1 MGRRDIYALWN
12 ENEQTIS
19 THHLRFRCVM
29 YESDEDQKVS
39 PMVYVR
45 VLSSNYVQLSRSGE
59 KNCNRRHQ
67 LRKSDP
73 DLLLN
78 DGDVL
83 YLTPAVS
90 ATFRSLGHYTAPSG
104 NLNPIQ
110 AVEIRCFD
118 DRFYVTDR
126 TLGAGGNASVFVAV
140 KQSTQRQ
147 VACKIVPV
155 PDPVN
160 KRKLQKLC
168 QDQVREYSVLKNLDH
183 PNIITLEKVIRAT
196 NNTYIFQE
204 LITGGDLLS
213 YVDRKGA
220 LGEAETAVIIRQVL
234 KAIDYL
240 HDNGVVHRDIKP
252 ENILM
257 TSWREG
263 SRIVLTDFGQSR
275 TLEEAEAAVRKSAAL
290 RMHSIVG
297 TVGYTAPEVFN
308 QINRELR
315 DKGYSKAIDIWSIG
329 CLTAKVLTNNLIFA
343 DEATESLGELADPD
357 AEGSSQRWNLN
368 IMDRGAAW
376 TSVGRKA
383 KSFIRG
389 CLVLNESER
398 LTAKQAP
405 LHPWFTNRHYAEDLE
420 AAYKRAIQEWSPRTY
435 DGNLVEVID
444 TSDAALKATAASGR
458 ATTATELVKSQ
469 YFDSLPPPPKPS
481 LFFQSAAAMPQQFA
495 YNQPALTTQF
505 EDTERETVPVLEL
518 AGPER
523 RHGRV
528 QWTARQPQLD
538 YPMYICGQP
547 TSDNLQHSPNLL
559 EDM

>member
-1 MGRRDIYALWN
+1 MGRRDIYTLWN

-19 THHLRFRCVM
+19 AHHLRFHCVM

-45 VLSSNYVQLSRSGE
+45 VLSSNCVQLSRSGE
-59 KNCNRRHQ
+59 ENCNRRHEV
-67 LRKSDP
+67 RKSDP

-83 YLTPAVS
+83 HLTPTVS
-90 ATFRSLGHYTAPSG
+90 ATFRSLGHFYAAPSG
-104 NLNPIQ
+104 SLNPIQ

-155 PDPVN
+155 PYPVDDE
-160 KRKLQKLC
+160 KLQKLC
-168 QDQVREYSVLKNLDH
+168 QDQAREYSVLKNLDH

-196 NNTYIFQE
+196 RNTYIFQE

-220 LGEAETAVIIRQVL
+220 LGEAETVVIIRQVL
-234 KAIDYL
+234 KAVDYL

-263 SRIVLTDFGQSR
+263 ARIVLTDFGQSR

-297 TVGYTAPEVFN
+297 TVGYTAPEVFI

-329 CLTAKVLTNNLIFA
+329 CLTATVLTNDLIFA
-343 DEATESLGELADPD
+343 NETTESLRDLADPNG
-357 AEGSSQRWNLN
+357 EGSSQRWNLT
-368 IMDRGAAW
+368 IIDRGPAW
-376 TSVGRKA
+376 TSISRKA

-389 CLVLNESER
+389 CLILDESER
-398 LTAKQAP
+398 LTAKQA
-405 LHPWFTNRHYAEDLE
+405 LSHQWFTNRHYAEDLE
-420 AAYKRAIQEWSPRTY
+420 AAYKRAIQAWSPRSY

-444 TSDAALKATAASGR
+444 TSDAVHKATAVSGHS
-458 ATTATELVKSQ
+458 TAETEMVKSQ
-469 YFDSLPPPPKPS
+469 YFESLPPPPKPS
-481 LFFQSAAAMPQQFA
+481 LFFKSAAAMSQHYA

-505 EDTERETVPVLEL
+505 EDNERETVPVLEL
-518 AGPER
+518 AGPEK
-523 RHGRV
+523 RHVRV
-528 QWTARQPQLD
+528 Q
-538 YPMYICGQP
+538 
-547 TSDNLQHSPNLL
+547 
-559 EDM
+559 